1 MEDVHVIQLDARP
14 EVLLETCGSSI
25 GDYGHPAAAAAG
37 GRVAFFGIWDGHGG
51 VESATFS
58 SQHLHPNAVKAGIL
72 KLKASNCERVTV
84 SKLL

>member
-14 EVLLETCGSSI
+14 EILETCASSI
-25 GDYGHPAAAAAG
+25 SDCGCPAAAATG

-51 VESATFS
+51 VECATFA

-72 KLKASNCERVTV
+72 KLKASNCERR
-84 SKLL
+84 SAQQ